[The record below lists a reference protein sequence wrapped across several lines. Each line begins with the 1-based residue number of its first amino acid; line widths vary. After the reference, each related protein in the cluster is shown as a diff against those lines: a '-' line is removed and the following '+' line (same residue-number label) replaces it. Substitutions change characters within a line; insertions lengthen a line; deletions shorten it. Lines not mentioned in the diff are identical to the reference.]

1 MKESAHD
8 DLLIYSLGMLM
19 LEHIKEDELL
29 REAIAAAETAAI
41 KTLEEIKGA
50 LDDETLDDPE
60 CFRRIEAILTMFEDN
75 GTGAHRHDF

>member
-41 KTLEEIKGA
+41 KTLEEI
-50 LDDETLDDPE
+50 
-60 CFRRIEAILTMFEDN
+60 
-75 GTGAHRHDF
+75 

>member
-50 LDDETLDDPE
+50 LERQDLGRPGMLPAD
-60 CFRRIEAILTMFEDN
+60 
-75 GTGAHRHDF
+75 